1 MNSKQLEYFLAVAQS
16 GGFTAAAQNLHIS
29 QPALSKQLHLLED
42 ELDAPLLIRRL
53 HGVAL
58 TPEGR
63 KLAEKALEVSRIIR
77 DIPAAVKDIQHDVSG
92 DLNIACSPNLAGYFM
107 PDLLR
112 RLLSRYPGI
121 RPRIREADTS
131 MHEAMFRD
139 GTADIGIGVALPS
152 RSRDFHLIFNSDI
165 VLIRSVRSDL
175 ARKKRV
181 SKKEIAGRRLIFYS
195 QDTLMYDVVCRI
207 LSPYRPN
214 IFMDSRH
221 SITIIRLV
229 RENFGLALV
238 PDYLIDHEQRSG
250 LIVGGFESGERI
262 SFGYYCAP
270 GRSPKPQT
278 LAFIDVI
285 REKFAL
291 DSL

>member
-77 DIPAAVKDIQHDVSG
+77 DIPAVVKDIQHGVSG
-92 DLNIACSPNLAGYFM
+92 DLNIACSPNLAGYVM
-107 PDLLR
+107 PDLLK
-112 RLLSRYPGI
+112 RLLERYPGI
-121 RPRIREADTS
+121 RPRIREADTG
-131 MHEAMFRD
+131 MHDAMFHD
-139 GTADIGIGVALPS
+139 GTADSGIGVAIPS
-152 RSRDFHLIFNSDI
+152 LSRDFHLIFNSNI
-165 VLIRSVRSDL
+165 VLIRSVHSDL
-175 ARKKRV
+175 ARKERV
-181 SKKEIAGRRLIFYS
+181 SKKEIAGRRLVFYS

>member
-1 MNSKQLEYFLAVAQS
+1 MNSTQLEYFLAVAQC

-29 QPALSKQLHLLED
+29 QPALSNQLRLLEE
-42 ELDAPLLIRRL
+42 ELGAPLLIRRP
-53 HGVAL
+53 HGVVL

-63 KLAEKALEVSRIIR
+63 KLMSQAAEVSRIIR
-77 DIPAAVKDIQHDVSG
+77 GIPSAIKDIQHDVSG
-92 DLNIACSPNLAGYFM
+92 DLNIACSPNLGHFIT
-107 PDLLR
+107 DLLKR
-112 RLLSRYPGI
+112 VLSRYPGI
-121 RPRIREADTS
+121 RPRIREADTG
-131 MHEAMFRD
+131 MHDAMFHD
-139 GTADIGIGVALPS
+139 GTADIGIGVAIPS
-152 RSRDFHLIFNSDI
+152 LSRDFHLIFNSNI
-165 VLIRSVRSDL
+165 VLIRSVHSDL